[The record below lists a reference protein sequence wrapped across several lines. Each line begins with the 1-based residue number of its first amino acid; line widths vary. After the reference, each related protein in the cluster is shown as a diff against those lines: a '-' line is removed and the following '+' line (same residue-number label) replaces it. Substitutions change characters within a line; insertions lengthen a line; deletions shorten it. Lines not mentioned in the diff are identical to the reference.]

1 MASAPPTMFPGLNN
15 KEINF
20 EIKSNTGKMFYIN
33 LLNQEEYLII
43 TAYYISNKNKIEYES
58 KFDISYIK
66 KVKLFILYDTINECL
81 EEINS
86 GINTGK
92 SYLVEEKNY
101 INIFIPLNN
110 IKFNE
115 INFKVDLKE
124 NINIVNNKEINE
136 LKNVIKEQNNDIINL
151 KNKVNQLEIL
161 VNDLLIFKKD
171 ILGKITFKINSKIV
185 DSYFNIILIKN
196 WINNINNE
204 SSKIIKAKLLY
215 KLSKDGD
222 SIDTFHQ
229 KCDNNSPTL
238 LLVETTNGR
247 KFGGYTTCVWSVNK
261 GGKKDGKTFLFS
273 LDEKKIYKKK
283 KEHENERDIYCRKDA
298 GPTFGGNDLYFY
310 QTLKK
315 GYSASPYYFLDKNDL
330 AKNIKDDFDIK
341 EIEIFKIC
349 FE

>member
-43 TAYYISNKNKIEYES
+43 TAYYISNKNRVEYES

-81 EEINS
+81 EEINL

-115 INFKVDLKE
+115 IN
-124 NINIVNNKEINE
+124 
-136 LKNVIKEQNNDIINL
+136 IINL

-171 ILGKITFKINSKIV
+171 IVGKITFKINSKIV

-273 LDEKKIYKKK
+273 LDEKKLYKKK